1 MHFMRYLDQ
10 LALIGIAV
18 FAVGVSGCGPAA
30 RTETTTTTTT
40 RYTTATS
47 QLILPSQPSETTT
60 TITSI
65 PGGIVERRT
74 TTTHRYADV
83 DDAVIQEKVRAAI
96 ETDPLLSSRARL
108 IGVASNGGV
117 VRLSGVVGSMSEVRE
132 ASIQASEVPDV
143 RQVDNDLMIGPQP
156 FPAVG

>member
-1 MHFMRYLDQ
+1 MHFMRYLDR

-18 FAVGVSGCGPAA
+18 FAVSVFGCGPAA
-30 RTETTTTTTT
+30 RTETTTT

-60 TITSI
+60 TITSV
-65 PGGIVERRT
+65 PGGIVEKRT
-74 TTTHRYADV
+74 TTTYHYPDV
-83 DDAVIQEKVRAAI
+83 EDAVIEEKVRIAI
-96 ETDPLLSSRARL
+96 ETDPVLSSRARF

-117 VRLSGVVGSMSEVRE
+117 VRLSGVVGSMSEVQE
-132 ASIQASEVPDV
+132 ASIQASEIPDV

-156 FPAVG
+156 FSAVG

>member
-18 FAVGVSGCGPAA
+18 FAVSVFGCGPAA
-30 RTETTTTTTT
+30 RTDTTTTTTT

-60 TITSI
+60 TITSV

-74 TTTHRYADV
+74 TTTYHYPNV
-83 DDAVIQEKVRAAI
+83 DDAVIEEKVRVAI
-96 ETDPLLSSRARL
+96 ETDPALSSRARF

-117 VRLSGVVGSMSEVRE
+117 VRLSGVVGSMSEVQE

-143 RQVDNDLMIGPQP
+143 RQVDNDLMIGPQT

>member
-1 MHFMRYLDQ
+1 MRYLDR

-18 FAVGVSGCGPAA
+18 FTVGVFGCGPVA
-30 RTETTTTTTT
+30 RTETTTTTT
-40 RYTTATS
+40 RYPTATS

-60 TITSI
+60 TTTTITSI
-65 PGGIVERRT
+65 PDGIVERRT
-74 TTTHRYADV
+74 TTTYHYPDI
-83 DDAVIQEKVRAAI
+83 DDALIEEKVRAAI
-96 ETDPLLSSRARL
+96 ETDPALSSRARS

-117 VRLSGVVGSMSEVRE
+117 VRLSGVVGSMSEVQE

-156 FPAVG
+156 VG

>member
-1 MHFMRYLDQ
+1 MRYFDR

-18 FAVGVSGCGPAA
+18 LAVGFFGCGPAA
-30 RTETTTTTTT
+30 RTETTTTITT

-47 QLILPSQPSETTT
+47 RLFLPSQPSETTT
-60 TITSI
+60 TITSV

-74 TTTHRYADV
+74 TTTYRYPDL
-83 DDAVIQEKVRAAI
+83 DDAVIEEKVRVAI
-96 ETDPLLSSRARL
+96 ETDPVLSSRARF

-117 VRLSGVVGSMSEVRE
+117 VRLSGVVGSMSEVQE

-143 RQVDNDLMIGPQP
+143 RQVDNYLMIGPQP
-156 FPAVG
+156 FSAVG